1 MPDIITN
8 FDLSILHW
16 ISDHLFNPVLD
27 FLMPI
32 ITKFG
37 DAGIFWILVSLFL
50 MATKKYRKAGFSMGI
65 ALLLGL
71 IFGNGILKNVIARPR
86 PYDFDP
92 SIVPLLE
99 KLPSDLSFPSGHT
112 LASFE
117 AATALT
123 IRHKKFGVPALVL
136 AVLIALSRLYLQV
149 HYPTDVLAGLILGVL
164 FAFLATKAVDFI
176 AKKIEENN
184 EKKCAAK
191 SK

>member
-1 MPDIITN
+1 MPEVITN

-16 ISDHLFNPVLD
+16 ISENLLNPVLD
-27 FLMPI
+27 FLMPL
-32 ITKFG
+32 ITRFG

-65 ALLLGL
+65 ALLLGV
-71 IFGNGILKNVIARPR
+71 IFGNGILKNVVARPR
-86 PYDFDP
+86 PYDFDS

-117 AATALT
+117 AATALA
-123 IRHKKFGVPALVL
+123 IRHKKPGIPALIL
-136 AVLIALSRLYLQV
+136 AFLIALSRLYLQV
-149 HYPTDVLAGLILGVL
+149 HYPTDVLAGLILGVI

-176 AKKIEENN
+176 AKKIEEKN
-184 EKKCAAK
+184 EKKCVDK
-191 SK
+191 K